1 MAGQIDHMLAGAA
14 AGLDR
19 IAGFPDEESLEH
31 GPDRLMVAVKCRRIE
46 PPIGFGGPAIL
57 TEFNDIFSHARL
69 PDCSATGLTRHGANR
84 KALIKYRADYRN
96 IRPFPLRRKTA
107 PAPRFAACVV
117 SQWRLCFDQ
126 LYLGPMIEGTAP

>member
-19 IAGFPDEESLEH
+19 IAGFPGEESLQH

-57 TEFNDIFSHARL
+57 TEFNDIFSHAGL
-69 PDCSATGLTRHGANR
+69 PYCLATKVGLTRHGANR
-84 KALIKYRADYRN
+84 KALTQYRADYR
-96 IRPFPLRRKTA
+96 IFDLSRCAARRRRHPDSP
-107 PAPRFAACVV
+107 PALSANGVYALTNYI
-117 SQWRLCFDQ
+117 QDQ
-126 LYLGPMIEGTAP
+126 